1 LRYDG
6 GETYKAILRGNRL
19 ESSDERPEGLSPE
32 RELPVIVTILD
43 EPDSPSQGA
52 RMADALQRL
61 AEAGGVHGIEDPLQ
75 WERQLRRDSFLR
87 ELA

>member
-1 LRYDG
+1 MKG
-6 GETYKAILRGNRL
+6 MTYKAILRGNRL
-19 ESSDERPEGLSPE
+19 EWSDERPEGLSPE

-61 AEAGGVHGIEDPLQ
+61 AEAGGVRSIEDPLQ
-75 WERQLRRDSFLR
+75 WQRDSRR
-87 ELA
+87 ERPLPGRD